1 MNRIPLRD
9 IPLQSAPFAG
19 WAPKVHRVL
28 FALFLI
34 QWTLVWVRLW
44 LPHPPFADARWPEG
58 LLVVLSTATLLA
70 SLTTQ
75 LPGQNVML
83 VSLIIAFISGAVEAL
98 GGLTGIPFGPFV
110 YTDAIGQQLFYPLP
124 WVMPMIW
131 IVVLLVSRGV
141 ARLVLRP
148 WRNTPNYGYRLLGLS
163 ALLVVVL
170 DLALDPFA
178 TQVKHLWRWAP
189 TRLRLEWYTAPLA
202 NSLGWGVTSVLI
214 LAFITP
220 ALINKKPM
228 KQSPPEYHPFAVWVL
243 LNLLFATGAA
253 VNQLWPALAMI
264 SVANVALAVLAVRG
278 GAARLES

>member
-1 MNRIPLRD
+1 M
-9 IPLQSAPFAG
+9 
-19 WAPKVHRVL
+19 
-28 FALFLI
+28 
-34 QWTLVWVRLW
+34 
-44 LPHPPFADARWPEG
+44 
-58 LLVVLSTATLLA
+58 LVVLSTAALLA

-83 VSLIIAFISGAVEAL
+83 VSLVIAFISGAVETL

-131 IVVLLVSRGV
+131 VVALLVSRGV

-148 WRNTPNYGYRLLGLS
+148 WRNTPNYGYGLLGLS

-170 DLALDPFA
+170 DLALEPFA

-202 NSLGWGVTSVLI
+202 NFMGWGVTSVLI

-228 KQSPPEYHPFAVWVL
+228 KQPPPEYHPLAVWVL

-253 VNQLWPALAMI
+253 VKHLWPAVAVI